1 MKDLIKHFR
10 RGRDGSWTC
19 IAYAEI
25 RHPQGRIQVA
35 EGARFTPGTIFMA
48 VDIVTMLEQE
58 LHRLHDATRPI
69 SQSPQNPISGRPSL
83 PSHLER
89 RPADSI
95 PYLSS

>member
-1 MKDLIKHFR
+1 MKDFIKHFR

-19 IAYAEI
+19 IAHAEI

-58 LHRLHDATRPI
+58 LHRLVAQFRNLLKTPYLVGHPCRPI
-69 SQSPQNPISGRPSL
+69 LSASQRT
-83 PSHLER
+83 
-89 RPADSI
+89 
-95 PYLSS
+95 LSRI